1 MFPNVSNVSVRS
13 LPLNLYSVISVG
25 LHHVLLFVDFL
36 HLLIQIIDLEWNA
49 LDFYG
54 HISDSVSKSQ
64 RKGYLS
70 KYTGIFKMKAL

>member
-1 MFPNVSNVSVRS
+1 MSVE
-13 LPLNLYSVISVG
+13 

-36 HLLIQIIDLEWNA
+36 HLLIQIIDLEWNV

-54 HISDSVSKSQ
+54 HTSDSVSKSQ